1 MTLFTVRRFVF
12 AVIGQIIVAASITY
26 LAPAL
31 SLVLKSCGLVPSI
44 IGLYFSLPSIVY
56 VIFGII
62 TPKITE
68 WLPKRLVIAF
78 GFHICAFAV
87 FIIG

>member
-1 MTLFTVRRFVF
+1 MF
-12 AVIGQIIVAASITY
+12 AVLGQILVAASITY

-56 VIFGII
+56 VVFGIL

-68 WLPKRLVIAF
+68 WLPKRLVIVV
-78 GFHICAFAV
+78 GFHICAFAT
-87 FIIG
+87 FLIG